1 MHMQLYMPAQLF
13 LKIKYIINRNQH
25 EDFSSLLLKK
35 INKENLSV
43 GLRFANSKWLETAE
57 MNGERND
64 FTTRNTMSS
73 LQTTY
78 TAAVDM
84 KAILYAINVN

>member
-1 MHMQLYMPAQLF
+1 MPAQLF
-13 LKIKYIINRNQH
+13 LKIKYIINHNQH

-64 FTTRNTMSS
+64 S
-73 LQTTY
+73 LQGTQWVHCKLHTQQQLIWKQFY
-78 TAAVDM
+78 TLYM
-84 KAILYAINVN
+84 KAIKF